1 MPTTRRRHLI
11 TETDEIVDALDVAA
25 ERWPNE
31 AGSRAAL
38 MRRLL
43 MEGYRSIVGAQGQL
57 RETRRAALARTSGA
71 LTGLFGE
78 GYLEELRE
86 DWPA

>member
-1 MPTTRRRHLI
+1 MPTTRRRHFI
-11 TETDEIVDALDVAA
+11 TETDEIVEALDVAA

-38 MRRLL
+38 VRRLL
-43 MEGYRSIVGAQGQL
+43 MEGHRSIIDAQGQR
-57 RETRRAALARTSGA
+57 REANRAALLRTSGA

>member
-11 TETDEIVDALDVAA
+11 TETDEIGEALDVAA

-31 AGSRAAL
+31 AGSRAGL

-43 MEGYRSIVGAQGQL
+43 MEGHRSIIDEQDRL
-57 RETRRAALARTSGA
+57 REARCAALVRTSGA

>member
-1 MPTTRRRHLI
+1 LI
-11 TETDEIVDALDVAA
+11 TETDDIVEALDVAA
-25 ERWPNE
+25 ERWPDE

-38 MRRLL
+38 VRRLL
-43 MEGYRSIVGAQGQL
+43 MEGHRSLVDAEGRH
-57 RETRRAALARTSGA
+57 RESSRAALDRTSGA

>member
-11 TETDEIVDALDVAA
+11 TETDHVAQALDEAA
-25 ERWPNE
+25 KRWPAESGNRTKLLLHLLEEGHLAVVGQRESAIRERRE
-31 AGSRAAL
+31 A
-38 MRRLL
+38 
-43 MEGYRSIVGAQGQL
+43 V
-57 RETRRAALARTSGA
+57 ARTSGA
-71 LTGLFGE
+71 LTGAYGE